1 MLEVWKKLGSVI
13 NLSIFSDF
21 EMASRL
27 TVGGLGVANQLYL
40 WGLLLSVAMFVA
52 VFFWEKTKADKS
64 DTEHVRKIMVS
75 LGYAVFWQFL
85 ILLIVFFLIFI
96 AFGANNTAPFTV
108 WDWFFFAGVGSILML
123 QSRFIGG

>member
-1 MLEVWKKLGSVI
+1 LDFQI
-13 NLSIFSDF
+13 ANL
-21 EMASRL
+21 L
-27 TVGGLGVANQLYL
+27 TAARPPVFTKVYL
-40 WGLLLSVAMFVA
+40 WGSLLSIAMFIA

-96 AFGANNTAPFTV
+96 AFGANNMAPFTV